1 MASTNSILE
10 NTCKFLDQYIPK
22 WFEKRKLNDDPSPLF
37 VFVSGPQG
45 SGKSYTAT
53 FIHKYLLEKYGATRR
68 IANMSIDDFY
78 LTHEDQ
84 VEFSKRFSDN
94 KLLQGRGLPGT
105 HDIPLLSKCIDAI
118 LSCKKSTLT
127 LPVYDKSKYNG
138 EGDRSEKGNDVKL
151 PLDIIILEGWFL
163 GFAPILERHEIN
175 SHPMLQGGTDMIQV
189 NANLFF
195 YSDLL
200 WKNPEINSLGI
211 VFAADDIQNVYE
223 WRLQQEQALKKLTGE
238 SMTDEQV
245 RKFIDRYFPSY
256 QLYYK
261 KLVDAEDLGSI
272 ATLTLGI
279 DLQRNVFSIKNKYI
293 E

>member
-1 MASTNSILE
+1 MTSPNSISE
-10 NTCKFLDQYIPK
+10 NTCKFLDEYIPK

-53 FIHKYLLEKYGATRR
+53 FIHNHLLKKYGATRR

-84 VEFSKRFSDN
+84 VELSTRFSDN

-118 LSCKKSTLT
+118 LSCKKSILT

-138 EGDRSEKGNDVKL
+138 EGDRSEKGNDVNL

-175 SHPMLQGGTDMIQV
+175 SQPMLKGGTDMVQV

-223 WRLQQEQALKKLTGE
+223 WRLQQEHALKKLTGQ

-261 KLVDAEDLGSI
+261 NLVDAEDLGSI
-272 ATLTLGI
+272 ATLTLGV